1 MDAVEQPA
9 ILVKADKPPAEEPKA
24 APLISSSAADV
35 YARVNFLLN
44 RMDADAKKR
53 NHVEEPPVEEEE
65 AKIETPTK
73 AEPLTEAKAP
83 TAPAKEEKPTIV
95 RSEKVEA
102 PKVEAKAE
110 AKVEVKK
117 APKVEPKKVE
127 APKAKAAP
135 MKLKPKPAPKEEDSV
150 LDSTVLAPKHSEDP
164 AVKTAAKVKNWV
176 EAPAE
181 AAEEKVAKSSRALT
195 VEEKREADFPK
206 DWMKN
211 DVKYNADH
219 DKMADREQSIEDQV
233 KAQREWNTKGEAW
246 IQTKIF
252 HLRGWGQ
259 MAA

>member
-73 AEPLTEAKAP
+73 AEPVT
-83 TAPAKEEKPTIV
+83 
-95 RSEKVEA
+95 
-102 PKVEAKAE
+102 
-110 AKVEVKK
+110 
-117 APKVEPKKVE
+117 EPKKVE

-135 MKLKPKPAPKEEDSV
+135 MKLKPKPAPKGEDSV

-164 AVKTAAKVKNWV
+164 AVKTAAKVAN
-176 EAPAE
+176 
-181 AAEEKVAKSSRALT
+181 
-195 VEEKREADFPK
+195 
-206 DWMKN
+206 
-211 DVKYNADH
+211 
-219 DKMADREQSIEDQV
+219 
-233 KAQREWNTKGEAW
+233 
-246 IQTKIF
+246 
-252 HLRGWGQ
+252 
-259 MAA
+259 